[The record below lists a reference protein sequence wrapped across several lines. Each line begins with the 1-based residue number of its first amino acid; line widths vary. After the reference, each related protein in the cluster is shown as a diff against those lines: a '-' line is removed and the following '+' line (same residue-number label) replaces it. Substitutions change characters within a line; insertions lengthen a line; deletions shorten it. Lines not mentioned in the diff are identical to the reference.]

1 MLGTIIN
8 TSCIIIGSTVGSI
21 LKQQISERYK
31 ENLFIALG
39 LCSIALGLKAS
50 IFNMPDSNYPVLFII
65 SLAIGSLIGTSLDLS
80 EKFNRFVTRYSN
92 NSRLSEG
99 LSTAVLLFC
108 IGTLSILGPVQSA
121 LKGDNTFLFT
131 NSILDLVSSAV
142 LATTYGIGIIWA
154 APILFCW
161 QGSFYLIAK
170 ISSDTISTELM
181 TELQIV
187 GGILITASGIGI
199 LGLKDCKTINMIPSL
214 LITIIL
220 IAMLHTFS

>member
-65 SLAIGSLIGTSLDLS
+65 SLAIGALIGTSLDLS

-142 LATTYGIGIIWA
+142 LATTYGIGIMWA

>member
-142 LATTYGIGIIWA
+142 LATTYGIGIMWA

>member
-220 IAMLHTFS
+220 IAMLHTFC